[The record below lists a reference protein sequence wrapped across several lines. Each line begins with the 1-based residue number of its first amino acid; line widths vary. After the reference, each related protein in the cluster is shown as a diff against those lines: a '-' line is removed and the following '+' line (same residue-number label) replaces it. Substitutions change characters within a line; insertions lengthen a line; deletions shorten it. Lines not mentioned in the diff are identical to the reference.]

1 MSATTV
7 ALVASAAGGGGLTDI
22 NLGLTVWTIVLFV
35 LFAGVLAR
43 FGWGPLLRLVEER
56 EKSVRE
62 SVEGAQKAN
71 ADAQVL
77 LEKHKELLR
86 EAGRER
92 DELIKRAA
100 KEAEQ
105 LRADLAA
112 GARSEADQLIERA
125 KQQIE
130 RETSQAILELRT
142 QVADLAVEAA
152 GRIVTSSLSPDAQRK
167 LVSEFIEGLPKSQA

>member
-1 MSATTV
+1 MPATTP
-7 ALVASAAGGGGLTDI
+7 ALVAAAAGSGGLTDI
-22 NLGLTVWTIVLFV
+22 NLGLTVWTIVLFAI
-35 LFAGVLAR
+35 FATVLAK
-43 FGWGPLLRLVEER
+43 FGWAPLLRLVEER
-56 EKSVRE
+56 EKGIRE
-62 SVEGAQKAN
+62 SVDGAQRAN
-71 ADAQVL
+71 AEAQVL

-100 KEAEQ
+100 KEGEQ

-112 GARSEADQLIERA
+112 RARNEADQLIERA

-130 RETSQAILELRT
+130 RETSQAILELRA

-152 GRIVTSSLSPDAQRK
+152 GRIVTSSLSPEAQRK
-167 LVSEFIEGLPKSQA
+167 LVSDFIEGLPKSQA